1 MVYPFLFIHNMTAV
15 GDSMV
20 SSSLSSE
27 LSSISIDND
36 VNMKHALSLG
46 YLRKEVEK
54 AIIEL
59 GSETTQV
66 GRFICTQFIMLMTN
80 EENENEKNKK

>member
-1 MVYPFLFIHNMTAV
+1 MTTV

-66 GRFICTQFIMLMTN
+66 GRFICREIIMLITN
-80 EENENEKNKK
+80 EELISRERK